1 MGGNPWLWSVSYIS
15 FVQFDVFQVCFRNTG
30 LVASALSA
38 SAPPKKDAAEAT
50 KSSTA
55 AKEQPA
61 DKPEDTAV
69 QSGASTP
76 GASALDIEKPAKTAK
91 LKTGAT
97 ASKAAG
103 KGKKQKIKHAP
114 TRTSSKFRSSAKL
127 E

>member
-1 MGGNPWLWSVSYIS
+1 M
-15 FVQFDVFQVCFRNTG
+15 FVQFEVFQC
-30 LVASALSA
+30 LVGI
-38 SAPPKKDAAEAT
+38 
-50 KSSTA
+50 
-55 AKEQPA
+55 
-61 DKPEDTAV
+61 
-69 QSGASTP
+69 QSGASAP
-76 GASALDIEKPAKTAK
+76 DIEKPAKTAK